1 MASNHLILCRPLL
14 LLPSIFPSLRV
25 FSNESVLRIRW
36 PKYWSFSFSIS
47 PSNDYSGLISFR
59 MDWCTRYPIFIS
71 TSCKFVPLN
80 NISPVLL
87 HVGFFF
93 FFNMRL
99 MYELIYALVIYNSSH
114 PIQVPKNLRKQIVNQ
129 KITRWAWIQSE
140 KLLNGFSRFTT
151 SREDSSELYTVLCA
165 GHCFLSQEFLE
176 TWRDMCICSSFYEQ
190 CLFMTLLHFLL
201 VVHLSCVGKASFV
214 FVYNFFPICL
224 LLSYLQ

>member
-1 MASNHLILCRPLL
+1 MSIFTILCI
-14 LLPSIFPSLRV
+14 SSLWIIYHWLQV
-25 FSNESVLRIRW
+25 CTLKQHLS
-36 PKYWSFSFSIS
+36 S
-47 PSNDYSGLISFR
+47 PPTC
-59 MDWCTRYPIFIS
+59 W
-71 TSCKFVPLN
+71 V
-80 NISPVLL
+80 
-87 HVGFFF
+87 FF